1 MFRPSTGTF
10 WQEIHSKTPRYATK
24 MKEEI
29 LWNNQITVLLTG
41 VSKIDFS

>member
-1 MFRPSTGTF
+1 MFRPSAGTF
-10 WQEIHSKTPRYATK
+10 WQEIHSKTPRNSTK